1 MSIARATAKPK
12 KCRNPECRRSFAPL
26 MSTQKV
32 CSWACGL
39 AIAPAEREKV
49 RKSLAKVERREMQAR
64 REKLKTRADHLRET
78 QTIFNQWVRLR
89 DSHQPCISCDSV
101 ATDVGLLTGSRWDAG
116 HWRSVGSSPELRFE
130 PLNVHRQCV
139 RCNRDLS
146 GNAVAYRIRL
156 LHRIGAER
164 VSWLEGPHEPQRYTI
179 EDLKAIKA
187 KYRSLIREM
196 KGRATA

>member
-1 MSIARATAKPK
+1 MNLARATAKPK

-49 RKSLAKVERREMQAR
+49 RKSLAKVERREIQVR

-89 DSHQPCISCDSV
+89 DEHLGCVSCDK
-101 ATDVGLLTGSRWDAG
+101 TAG
-116 HWRSVGSSPELRFE
+116 WQGQWHASHFLSVGSSPEHRFN
-130 PLNVHRQCV
+130 PANVHKACSI
-139 RCNRDLS
+139 CNNHLS
-146 GNAVAYRIRL
+146 GNILGYRPELER
-156 LHRIGAER
+156 RIG
-164 VSWLEGPHEPQRYTI
+164 LEAVEALLGPYEPQRYTI

-187 KYRSLIREM
+187 KYRALVREM
-196 KGRATA
+196 KGRESA